1 MAKFR
6 KARNFILNG
15 ERYHFTIDEL
25 NSPVIVICYNNAKQ
39 YMSRGKAILFFAQAM
54 NACDPMSSEF
64 DRYATVLVRLL
75 SCKNN
80 NVILD
85 RDLDHD
91 EDRGSY
97 MNEMLKNITFV
108 YD

>member
-1 MAKFR
+1 MANFR

-15 ERYHFTIDEL
+15 IRYHFDIDEL
-25 NSPVIVICYNNAKQ
+25 NAPVIVICYNKAKQ
-39 YMSRGKAILFFAQAM
+39 YMRRGKAILFYAQAM

-64 DRYATVLVRLL
+64 GRYATVLVRLL
-75 SCKNN
+75 TRKSDS
-80 NVILD
+80 VILD
-85 RDLDHD
+85 RELDPD

-97 MNEMLKNITFV
+97 MNEMLSHIQFV

>member
-1 MAKFR
+1 MANFR
-6 KARNFILNG
+6 KARNFLLNG
-15 ERYHFTIDEL
+15 VRYYFSIDEL
-25 NSPVIVICYNNAKQ
+25 NAPVIVICYNSAKQ
-39 YMSRGKAILFFAQAM
+39 YMRRGKAILFYAQAM

-64 DRYATVLVRLL
+64 GRYATVLVRLL
-75 SCKNN
+75 TRKND

-97 MNEMLKNITFV
+97 MNEMLKHLTFV
-108 YD
+108 HD